1 MDLSIVTAVDP
12 DRSDFLS
19 EAAAS
24 VRRLRV
30 ELNAEWIVVWDG
42 EAKFSVSDANVVIDG
57 LRHGGVSATRNLA
70 LSHISSDLT
79 TVLDADDVIVE
90 DGCVSATN
98 AFREAPGLGWVG
110 LSRTF
115 MDGMPSQ
122 HTLHSSETFL
132 AGELSERWT
141 APFLFHPNSI
151 MVRTSLLRS
160 VGGWP
165 ALRSNE
171 DLGMALSV
179 SELAPGQTLPEAI
192 TRYRVWERQEVAKS
206 QYSELK
212 QSSFSF
218 IESVINSR
226 RADLGRQPIFS
237 PRDAGGAYGRE
248 RFS

>member
-1 MDLSIVTAVDP
+1 MTAVDP
-12 DRSDFLS
+12 ERAGFLG

-24 VRRLRV
+24 VRQLRV
-30 ELNAEWIVVWDG
+30 ELDAEWIVVWDG
-42 EAKFSVSDANVVIDG
+42 EAKFSVGDANVVVEG
-57 LRHGGVSATRNLA
+57 LRYGGVSATRNLA
-70 LSHISSDLT
+70 LSHISSNLT

-98 AFREAPGLGWVG
+98 AFRENPGLGWIG

-115 MDGMPSQ
+115 MDGIASQ

-132 AGELSERWT
+132 AGELSERWS

-151 MVRTSLLRS
+151 MVKTSLLRS

-179 SELAPGQTLPEAI
+179 SELAPGQTLSETI
-192 TRYRVWERQEVAKS
+192 TRYRVWEQQEVAKS
-206 QYSELK
+206 EYSELK
-212 QSSFSF
+212 QSSFKF

-226 RADLGRQPIFS
+226 RADFGRKPIFA
-237 PRDAGGAYGRE
+237 PRDTGGAYGRK